1 MDPNDQGTRES
12 LQRKER
18 EHFPNNNTRI
28 DQHSVFTNR
37 NTSDTVLT
45 NAEQAVLGFV
55 AFYNC

>member
-1 MDPNDQGTRES
+1 MDPNDHGTRES

-37 NTSDTVLT
+37 NTSGTVLT

>member
-1 MDPNDQGTRES
+1 MDPNDHGIRES

-18 EHFPNNNTRI
+18 KNFRNSNTRI

-37 NTSDTVLT
+37 NTSGTVLT